1 MKPATIKAQAWKD
14 KKTLFKTAILSS
26 FHVAFSSFRLS
37 PSAIS
42 SLHLALFR
50 LFACRLFVWRSF
62 AFLSFRLALFR
73 LFALRL
79 FTWRSFVFSRGV
91 FSRVVIPSFRLAL
104 FRRFAWC
111 LFAWRRFASC
121 YLAFSCGVI
130 SLFRLASYRLFS
142 LGFFFFCFFFGGGE
156 KTKWHKPASQAT
168 WKTRKGIRRRSVKSN
183 DWSRRIKSTM

>member
-104 FRRFAWC
+104 FRRYAWC

-142 LGFFFFCFFFGGGE
+142 LGFFFFLFFFGGGRKDE
-156 KTKWHKPASQAT
+156 MAQTSQPSDLENKKRHSQT
-168 WKTRKGIRRRSVKSN
+168 FGQIE
-183 DWSRRIKSTM
+183 